1 MTTQAGRPGGRP
13 PFRGKG
19 RRRYFPPRRRV
30 CAFCV
35 EKVKHIDYKDVP
47 RLRRYISDRAKI
59 DPRRRT
65 GTCAKHQRI
74 LSNAIKR
81 ARHLALLP
89 FTGRHMRETGW
100 THRPDRSYYP
110 PRSGPPRGAP
120 PPAAPVSAPPVA
132 ATAPPAAVAAPPA
145 TPATEAQVPAATA
158 EVAPTPQS
166 EAPPAPEAAAPAE
179 APPAEAEQAQAAAPA
194 AEGAPEAR
202 SQ

>member
-1 MTTQAGRPGGRP
+1 MTTQAGRPPGRP
-13 PFRGKG
+13 PFRGRG

-35 EKVKHIDYKDVP
+35 EKVKHIDYKDTP

-74 LSNAIKR
+74 LSTAIKR

-100 THRPDRSYYP
+100 THRPERPSY
-110 PRSGPPRGAP
+110 PRFGPRNAP
-120 PPAAPVSAPPVA
+120 PPPPPAPVTAPAAAAAAPAVEA
-132 ATAPPAAVAAPPA
+132 A
-145 TPATEAQVPAATA
+145 ATEAQATAATVEA
-158 EVAPTPQS
+158 APSPQS
-166 EAPPAPEAAAPAE
+166 EAPPAPEAAVASDAPAE
-179 APPAEAEQAQAAAPA
+179 APPTDAEPAQEPAAPA
-194 AEGAPEAR
+194 AESESEGA
-202 SQ
+202 S